1 MRITSL
7 HQGSANRLFRLEQRP
22 GFILPSAPAFVNLP
36 HPACGLPTPL
46 LRRAQ
51 WRVDDSPGSP
61 GQIYVIQLG
70 SPHSPQA
77 VWGLHGPLFKT
88 VTLCYPF
95 VWRVVFRFSPPVP
108 TSTGYAKK
116 RRFVIEKRRLSAPLH
131 SWGRDLQFGSHGVGI
146 ALACVGFGI
155 LIILSALYGDAWAV
169 VSSIVYSFSLFTL
182 YLASTLYH
190 ACSNRTVKAV
200 LQILDHCSIFL
211 LIAGTYTPFTLIT
224 LRGPLGWTLF
234 GVVWAAAIVGIVLN
248 AIDVKK
254 FSKVLHGVLPGHGM
268 GGHFRHQAS
277 GA

>member
-1 MRITSL
+1 MK
-7 HQGSANRLFRLEQRP
+7 N
-22 GFILPSAPAFVNLP
+22 NDYLP
-36 HPACGLPTPL
+36 H
-46 LRRAQ
+46 
-51 WRVDDSPGSP
+51 
-61 GQIYVIQLG
+61 Y
-70 SPHSPQA
+70 
-77 VWGLHGPLFKT
+77 T
-88 VTLCYPF
+88 VGEEIF
-95 VWRVVFRFSPPVP
+95 NSV
-108 TSTGYAKK
+108 
-116 RRFVIEKRRLSAPLH
+116 
-131 SWGRDLQFGSHGVGI
+131 SHGVGI

-155 LIILSALYGDAWAV
+155 LIILSALYGDVWAV

-254 FSKVLHGVLPGHGM
+254 FSKVSMVCYLAMGWVVIFAIKPLVQSLPLGGVILLAAGGVLYT
-268 GGHFRHQAS
+268 GGVAFYALNKIHYMHSVWHLFVLGGSICQYLSIALYVIP
-277 GA
+277 ATF